1 MRRLTDFLTGRRTS
15 WIVLAVSLLA
25 AALLYLAGGG
35 AKSEA
40 APSLGLPTGA
50 ESVRAETL
58 QKSLPS
64 AGATSMLIAYSR
76 GGGAIT
82 GEDVLAINA
91 AGNTLLPLALGG
103 HVPPASVSADGK
115 AALLYVPLAALD
127 NVAQQASRADQ
138 IRTIANTGL
147 PQGLTGLLTG
157 PEGFAVDLSAVFA
170 GANLTLLITTVIV
183 VALLL
188 IITYRSPWL
197 WIVPL
202 AVITMADAIAGI
214 AAARVASAFGILL
227 DPSVTGILSV
237 LVFGAGTN
245 YALLLIA
252 RYRDELRLVDDK
264 RHAMSRALRG
274 AGPAVLASGTTVA
287 LSLLTLLFAQL
298 TGNQALGLACAIG
311 IIVAMFFALIVLPT
325 LLLLF
330 GRGIF
335 WPFVPKFASE
345 DKAAQGIWFRLG
357 TGVSKRPVIVIV
369 IGAIVL
375 GGLAIGATQIQLGI
389 SQTDRFVSA
398 PESVRGQKIIAASF
412 AAGSGSPTVVI
423 VNAAE
428 AEAAATL
435 AASVPGVS
443 SANVVESDG
452 TITRIDVVLSA
463 ASGTSGS
470 TQAIADLRTQ
480 LHALPGANALV
491 GGRDAE
497 SLDVNAASRADQTLV
512 IPLVLA
518 VVFVVLILLLRALLA
533 PVLLLLTVIA
543 SYFASLGAS
552 WLLFT
557 NVFHFPAID
566 TSVILL
572 SFLFLVALGVDYN
585 IFLTTRADE
594 EARELGTKPGM
605 ISALAA
611 TGGVI
616 TSAGILLAAVFAVLG
631 VLPLI
636 TLTQIGVIVCVGVLL
651 DTLLVRTVLVPS
663 LAFITG
669 DRFWWPRRLRPTLS
683 HAEPYALD

>member
-1 MRRLTDFLTGRRTS
+1 MRRVTDFLTARRTS
-15 WIVLAVSLLA
+15 WIVLAVSLIA
-25 AALLYLAGGG
+25 AALLFLAGGG
-35 AKSEA
+35 VKSEA

-50 ESVRAETL
+50 ESVRVTALE
-58 QKSLPS
+58 KSLPS
-64 AGATSMLIAYSR
+64 AGATSMLVAYSR
-76 GGGAIT
+76 GGEAIT
-82 GEDVLAINA
+82 TEDLTAINA
-91 AGNTLLPLALGG
+91 DAANLVPLSLGG

-115 AALLYVPLAALD
+115 AALVYLPLEPID
-127 NVAQQASRADQ
+127 NVGDQASRAAE
-138 IRTIANTGL
+138 IRAIANTGL
-147 PQGLTGLLTG
+147 PPGLTGLLTG

-202 AVITMADAIAGI
+202 VVITMADAIAGI

-252 RYRDELRLVDDK
+252 RYRDELRLVEDR
-264 RHAMSRALRG
+264 RHAMSRALMG
-274 AGPAVLASGTTVA
+274 AGPAILASGTTVA

-298 TGNQALGLACAIG
+298 TGNQALGLACATG
-311 IIVAMFFALIVLPT
+311 IVVAMFFALIVLPT

-330 GRGIF
+330 GRGVF
-335 WPFVPKFASE
+335 WPFVPRFASE
-345 DKAAQGIWFRLG
+345 DKAAMGIWFKLG
-357 TGVSKRPVIVIV
+357 TGVAKRPVIVVV
-369 IGAIVL
+369 IGAVVL
-375 GGLAIGATQIQLGI
+375 AGLAVGATQIQLGI

-398 PESVRGQKIIAASF
+398 PESVRGQNIIAESF

-423 VNAAE
+423 AAAAQ
-428 AEAAATL
+428 AEAAAAL

-443 SANVVESDG
+443 SANVTETDG

-463 ASGTSGS
+463 ASGTAAS
-470 TQAIADLRTQ
+470 TQTIADLRTQ

-512 IPLVLA
+512 IPLVLG
-518 VVFVVLILLLRALLA
+518 VVFLVLILLLRALLA
-533 PVLLLLTVIA
+533 PVLLLLTVSA

-557 NVFHFPAID
+557 GVFHFRAID

-594 EARELGTKPGM
+594 EARVLGTKRGM
-605 ISALAA
+605 ITALAA

-636 TLTQIGVIVCVGVLL
+636 TLTQIGIIVCVGVLL

-669 DRFWWPRRLRPTLS
+669 DHFWWPRRLRLVDRSPQ
-683 HAEPYALD
+683 

>member
-1 MRRLTDFLTGRRTS
+1 M
-15 WIVLAVSLLA
+15 
-25 AALLYLAGGG
+25 
-35 AKSEA
+35 
-40 APSLGLPTGA
+40 
-50 ESVRAETL
+50 
-58 QKSLPS
+58 
-64 AGATSMLIAYSR
+64 
-76 GGGAIT
+76 
-82 GEDVLAINA
+82 
-91 AGNTLLPLALGG
+91 
-103 HVPPASVSADGK
+103 
-115 AALLYVPLAALD
+115 
-127 NVAQQASRADQ
+127 
-138 IRTIANTGL
+138 
-147 PQGLTGLLTG
+147 
-157 PEGFAVDLSAVFA
+157 
-170 GANLTLLITTVIV
+170 ITTVIV

-214 AAARVASAFGILL
+214 AAARVTSAFGILL

-274 AGPAVLASGTTVA
+274 AGPAVLASDTTVA

-311 IIVAMFFALIVLPT
+311 IVVAMFFALIVLPT
-325 LLLLF
+325 VLLLF

-335 WPFVPKFASE
+335 WPF
-345 DKAAQGIWFRLG
+345 
-357 TGVSKRPVIVIV
+357 
-369 IGAIVL
+369 VL

-428 AEAAATL
+428 AEAAVTL

-443 SANVVESDG
+443 SANIVESDG

-470 TQAIADLRTQ
+470 TQAITDLRTQ

-533 PVLLLLTVIA
+533 PLLLLLTVIA

-683 HAEPYALD
+683 HAEPSSLD

>member
-1 MRRLTDFLTGRRTS
+1 MRRVTDFLTGRRTS

-25 AALLYLAGGG
+25 SALLFLVGGG
-35 AKSEA
+35 VKSEA

-50 ESVRAETL
+50 ESVRVTEL
-58 QKSLPS
+58 EKSLPS
-64 AGATSMLIAYSR
+64 SGATSMLIAYSR
-76 GGGAIT
+76 GGDAIT
-82 GEDVLAINA
+82 TDDLAAINA
-91 AGNTLLPLALGG
+91 AGVNLVPIALGG
-103 HVPPASVSADGK
+103 HVAPASISADGK
-115 AALLYVPLAALD
+115 AALLYLPLAAID
-127 NVAQQASRADQ
+127 NTGEQASRAAE

-147 PQGLTGLLTG
+147 PPGLTGLLTG
-157 PEGFAVDLSAVFA
+157 PEAFAVDLSAVFA

-252 RYRDELRLVDDK
+252 RYRDELRLVEDR

-298 TGNQALGLACAIG
+298 TGNQALGLACATG
-311 IIVAMFFALIVLPT
+311 IVVAMFFALVVLPT

-330 GRGIF
+330 GRGVF

-345 DKAAQGIWFRLG
+345 DKAAQGIWFKLG
-357 TGVSKRPVIVIV
+357 TGVARRPIVVIV
-369 IGAIVL
+369 IGVVVL
-375 GGLAIGATQIQLGI
+375 AGLALGATQIKLGI

-398 PESVRGQKIIAASF
+398 PESVEGQKIIAASF

-423 VNAAE
+423 ADAAQ
-428 AEAAATL
+428 AEAAAAL
-435 AASVPGVS
+435 AASVPGVA
-443 SANVVESDG
+443 SANITETDG
-452 TITRIDVVLSA
+452 TITRIDVVLTA
-463 ASGTSGS
+463 ASGTAAS
-470 TQAIADLRTQ
+470 TQAITELRTQ

-512 IPLVLA
+512 IPLVLG
-518 VVFVVLILLLRALLA
+518 VVFLVLILLLRALLA

-552 WLLFT
+552 WLLFA

-594 EARELGTKPGM
+594 EARQLGTKRGM
-605 ISALAA
+605 ITALAA

-636 TLTQIGVIVCVGVLL
+636 TLTQIGIIVCVGVLL

-669 DRFWWPRRLRPTLS
+669 DRFWWPRKLRPQLS
-683 HAEPYALD
+683 HAEPFALD